1 MNKRQTPSFRQS
13 GQAMIEYTF
22 ASLVLALLLGISL
35 SENDSVLVTLAR
47 AFQTAYQRFTF
58 AISLPI

>member
-1 MNKRQTPSFRQS
+1 MKKPLTLPFLQTGQS
-13 GQAMIEYTF
+13 MIEYTF
-22 ASLVLALLLGISL
+22 ASLALALLLGIGL
-35 SENDSVLVTLAR
+35 YDDGHVLAMLAR